1 MKIWISDIIAG
12 AGLITFI
19 AATFV
24 LAHAAV
30 GFIGMA

>member
-1 MKIWISDIIAG
+1 MKIWISDMIAG

-24 LAHAAV
+24 LAHAAAGLV
-30 GFIGMA
+30 AMA

>member
-24 LAHAAV
+24 LADAAV

>member
-1 MKIWISDIIAG
+1 MRVWFTDLIAG

-24 LAHAAV
+24 LAHAAGGLIAV
-30 GFIGMA
+30 A